1 GWASR
6 KNLVVVQFQ
15 SAGALLRP
23 GPSTGHAPFLGF
35 FRASLARFFLRVF
48 SPIFRLLQPVAAE
61 TLTMDFTPVER
72 LWGLLLTLQ
81 TAQQHL
87 FAVRPAK
94 AVLAQPHLPART
106 SLAIRPED
114 ETTNKP
120 GLAPQTHFGHGLL
133 VRHVRRFLHLPSHN
147 SSLFGNQFEKFS
159 QHAVGQ
165 SPDSFAAIDQRRDFD
180 RRAVRRRTGHEAFY
194 PVLLHKF

>member
-1 GWASR
+1 
-6 KNLVVVQFQ
+6 
-15 SAGALLRP
+15 
-23 GPSTGHAPFLGF
+23 
-35 FRASLARFFLRVF
+35 SLARFFLRVF
-48 SPIFRLLQPVAAE
+48 PPLFRLLQPVAAE
-61 TLTMDFTPVER
+61 ALTMDFTPVER
-72 LWGLLLTLQ
+72 LRRLLLTLQ

-114 ETTNKP
+114 ETANKP

-147 SSLFGNQFEKFS
+147 PSLFGNQFEKFS

-165 SPDSFAAIDQRRDFD
+165 SPDSFAAVDQRRAFD
-180 RRAVRRRTGHEAFY
+180 GLAVRLAPAQRAYHPG
-194 PVLLHKF
+194 VLTQFK